1 MRVAKIEEQHKE
13 LQRKN
18 AALVLENGQ
27 LRDKLAEAHD
37 VEMPIANDVYQV
49 VSGQSSPRRIFRG
62 LLKVS
67 AGAESD
73 PG

>member
-1 MRVAKIEEQHKE
+1 MVMVAEGVKS
-13 LQRKN
+13 
-18 AALVLENGQ
+18 APTVM
-27 LRDKLAEAHD
+27 KLAETYGL
-37 VEMPIANDVYQV
+37 EMPIANDVYQV